1 MSEDIYHRSDKL
13 DDIPDELKVPDGHV
27 LLLRAYG
34 KGVQIYDCPFV
45 EPSKA
50 APHAIL
56 LKGYEDER
64 NLVAIHFKGP
74 SWQATDGS
82 IVVGDAANVK
92 QTPAPDGNSIA
103 WLLLPAKS
111 TTGNGLFS
119 KVTYIQRLFTE
130 GDKATLAGCQQVQ
143 DQHQQLVE
151 YRAQYLFYTRSTQN
165 PVG

>member
-1 MSEDIYHRSDKL
+1 MSEDIYHRSGKL
-13 DDIPDELKVPDGHV
+13 EDIPDELKVPEGHV

-45 EPSKA
+45 EPPKA
-50 APHAIL
+50 VPHAIL

-92 QTPAPDGNSIA
+92 QAPAPDGNSIA

-119 KVTYIQRLFTE
+119 KVTYIQRLFTK
-130 GDKATLAGCQQVQ
+130 GGKATLAGCQQVQ